1 MAQGQRDGSRGLE
14 RTGGI
19 KGVALRLMKG
29 FHAERATPEQIRWL
43 KTERL
48 AKRYGWTLDY
58 TASLSVLDTERLF
71 GLIEA
76 EKELEK
82 LEAEKR
88 KQLGSQRRG
97 RRGRR

>member
-1 MAQGQRDGSRGLE
+1 
-14 RTGGI
+14 
-19 KGVALRLMKG
+19 MKG

-58 TASLSVLDTERLF
+58 AASLSVLDTERLF

-82 LEAEKR
+82 LEAETR
-88 KQLGSQRRG
+88 KQLGQRGRG
-97 RRGRR
+97 RRRR